1 MQSLKEEAIKVIS
14 RMPEPVDIDEV
25 MYRLYVID
33 KIRKGRDA
41 SAKGDTISIDVL
53 KKEIEQW

>member
-1 MQSLKEEAIKVIS
+1 MQLLKEEVIKVIS
-14 RMPEPVDIDEV
+14 RMPESADIDEI
-25 MYRLYVID
+25 MYQLYVID

-41 SAKGDTISIDVL
+41 SAKKDTISIDAL

>member
-1 MQSLKEEAIKVIS
+1 MQSLKEEVIKVIS
-14 RMPEPVDIDEV
+14 RMPEPFDIDEV

-41 SAKGDTISIDVL
+41 SAKGDTISIDTL
-53 KKEIEQW
+53 KKEVEKW

>member
-1 MQSLKEEAIKVIS
+1 MQSVKEEAIKVIS
-14 RMPEPVDIDEV
+14 SMPKPVDIDEIK
-25 MYRLYVID
+25 YRLYVVD

-41 SAKGDTISIDVL
+41 AEKGDTITIDAL

>member
-1 MQSLKEEAIKVIS
+1 MQSIKEEAIKVIS
-14 RMPEPVDIDEV
+14 RMPEPVDIDDV

-33 KIRKGRDA
+33 KIRKGKDA
-41 SAKGDTISIDVL
+41 SAKGDTISIDAL

>member
-1 MQSLKEEAIKVIS
+1 
-14 RMPEPVDIDEV
+14 MPEPVDIDEI
-25 MYRLYVID
+25 MYRLYVIN

-41 SAKGDTISIDVL
+41 SEKGDTISIDAL

>member
-1 MQSLKEEAIKVIS
+1 MQSIKEEAIKAIS
-14 RMPEPVDIDEV
+14 GMPEPVDIDEI

-33 KIRKGRDA
+33 KIRKGKDA
-41 SAKGDTISIDVL
+41 SAKGDTIPIDAL

>member
-1 MQSLKEEAIKVIS
+1 MQSIKEEAIKMIS
-14 RMPEPVDIDEV
+14 GMPEPVDIDEI

-33 KIRKGRDA
+33 KIRKGKDA
-41 SAKGDTISIDVL
+41 SAKGDTISIDAL

>member
-1 MQSLKEEAIKVIS
+1 MQSVKEEAIKMIS
-14 RMPEPVDIDEV
+14 SMPEPVDIDEI

-41 SAKGDTISIDVL
+41 AEKGDTITIDAL